1 MPPRGAVNPVAR
13 PFDKLTGVFSLRG
26 GGGLTS
32 RLEET
37 VVDGVKAA
45 LWQVQGKPGA
55 KGWAVYGFGF
65 IDPIDPPP
73 SGLRFEV
80 VLPEETALT
89 LNVCKGF
96 SVKRVSMPQKIRAV
110 AESRSAGR
118 PAVHRFR
125 LDRIRSPGTGAGT
138 HQLGRIRRR

>member
-1 MPPRGAVNPVAR
+1 MNWLDAAEGAVNPVAR

-45 LWQVQGKPGA
+45 LWQVQGEPGA

-65 IDPIDPPP
+65 IDPD
-73 SGLRFEV
+73 
-80 VLPEETALT
+80 
-89 LNVCKGF
+89 
-96 SVKRVSMPQKIRAV
+96 
-110 AESRSAGR
+110 RSAALR
-118 PAVHRFR
+118 PPVRGGAAGGDGVDAER
-125 LDRIRSPGTGAGT
+125 LQRLFP
-138 HQLGRIRRR
+138 